1 MKRLFLWLLMVVLF
15 TGAIVGGSLAFL
27 YYHITEED
35 LPEKAITLAGQTL
48 DEPVGYQWTLPILG
62 GMVWRELD
70 LSPGSA
76 IQTLDEPITT
86 ASAELVLAEG
96 MTESATTLLLGL
108 SCGALYLIRK
118 DYPAPKPSKLDGV
131 VNAVLIVFALVYGL
145 LGVWGVIQLFA

>member
-48 DEPVGYQWTLPILG
+48 DEPVGYQWTVPILG

-96 MTESATTLLLGL
+96 MTESATTLLLQSSEGETL
-108 SCGALYLIRK
+108 FEGGADQWKDTPSCGK
-118 DYPAPKPSKLDGV
+118 V
-131 VNAVLIVFALVYGL
+131 
-145 LGVWGVIQLFA
+145 

>member
-76 IQTLDEPITT
+76 TQTLDRAHYHRQRRTGTGRGHDRKRHHP
-86 ASAELVLAEG
+86 AAAKREG
-96 MTESATTLLLGL
+96 ETLFEG
-108 SCGALYLIRK
+108 GADQWK
-118 DYPAPKPSKLDGV
+118 DYTFPQDGV
-131 VNAVLIVFALVYGL
+131 YLLTIRAGL
-145 LGVWGVIQLFA
+145 

>member
-48 DEPVGYQWTLPILG
+48 DEPVGYQWTVPILG

-86 ASAELVLAEG
+86 ASAELGLAEG
-96 MTESATTLLLGL
+96 MTESATTLLL
-108 SCGALYLIRK
+108 
-118 DYPAPKPSKLDGV
+118 
-131 VNAVLIVFALVYGL
+131 
-145 LGVWGVIQLFA
+145 

>member
-48 DEPVGYQWTLPILG
+48 DEPVGYQWTVPILG

-76 IQTLDEPITT
+76 IQTLDRKRHHP
-86 ASAELVLAEG
+86 AAAKQRGRNPVRGRSRPVD
-96 MTESATTLLLGL
+96 GL
-108 SCGALYLIRK
+108 HL
-118 DYPAPKPSKLDGV
+118 PAGWRVPAHHPCRL
-131 VNAVLIVFALVYGL
+131 
-145 LGVWGVIQLFA
+145 